1 MGRHVLWAELRAR
14 ITVDVQ
20 TVSSKK
26 SLCSSFKRPTTM
38 ASSDTGAN
46 GGFTLLPTPIKGDAD
61 WRDFRAL
68 RLSNGVTICLVH
80 DPQAKT
86 TAAGA
91 TIAAGAAY
99 DTRSLSGM
107 AHFCEHMCF
116 LGSKKYPGKCVG
128 ACRCKCCPNDSY
140 LIHFHSPRCRRK

>member
-1 MGRHVLWAELRAR
+1 MLHSFSPACLPLEAFFLLTSLRTATYR
-14 ITVDVQ
+14 PIIAIFPFFQ
-20 TVSSKK
+20 HK
-26 SLCSSFKRPTTM
+26 KRPATM
-38 ASSDTGAN
+38 GSADDP
-46 GGFTLLPTPIKGDAD
+46 FTLLPAPIKGDAD
-61 WRDFRAL
+61 WRDFRTL

-99 DTRSLSGM
+99 DPRSLSGL

-116 LGSKKYPGKCVG
+116 LGSKKYPGKC
-128 ACRCKCCPNDSY
+128 
-140 LIHFHSPRCRRK
+140 

>member
-1 MGRHVLWAELRAR
+1 MG
-14 ITVDVQ
+14 
-20 TVSSKK
+20 
-26 SLCSSFKRPTTM
+26 
-38 ASSDTGAN
+38 SDDTAAN
-46 GGFTLLPTPIKGDAD
+46 GGTEQPPSPNVTILPTPIKGDAD
-61 WRDFRAL
+61 WRDFRTL

-99 DTRSLSGM
+99 DPRSLSGL

-116 LGSKKYPGKCVG
+116 LGSKKYPGKWAVHKW
-128 ACRCKCCPNDSY
+128 R
-140 LIHFHSPRCRRK
+140 